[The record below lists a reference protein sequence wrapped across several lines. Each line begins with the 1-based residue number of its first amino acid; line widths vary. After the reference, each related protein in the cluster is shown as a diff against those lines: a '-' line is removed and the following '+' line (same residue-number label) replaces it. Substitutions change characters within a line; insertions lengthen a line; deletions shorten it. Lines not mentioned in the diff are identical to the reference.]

1 MKMNFDGFDPNLID
15 SIKEAVG
22 ESVFESWMQSPNPSL
37 HGKTPWEIL
46 NSPRGPE
53 LIEGLVA
60 AINYGLP
67 SD

>member
-1 MKMNFDGFDPNLID
+1 MNFDGFDPNLIN

-22 ESVFESWMQSPNPSL
+22 ESVLESWMQTPNPSL
-37 HGKTPWEIL
+37 QGKTPWEVL

-67 SD
+67 PD